1 MRSRPYDTPKCV
13 LGNQNNCHICPLFSD
28 HNTCS
33 IKNVVYHVTCNI
45 CQQVYVG
52 ETLRHCHYR
61 FHEHIRACNS
71 PTTYPENAIGQHYF
85 KQHRNMSADL
95 SFKIIDRQNS
105 TVKRKISEALQI
117 VKLNA
122 KLNKREEMSVIR
134 NTLSR
139 MF

>member
-1 MRSRPYDTPKCV
+1 
-13 LGNQNNCHICPLFSD
+13 
-28 HNTCS
+28 
-33 IKNVVYHVTCNI
+33 
-45 CQQVYVG
+45 
-52 ETLRHCHYR
+52 
-61 FHEHIRACNS
+61 
-71 PTTYPENAIGQHYF
+71 
-85 KQHRNMSADL
+85 MSADL